1 MLQRV
6 AVGPK
11 SLALYSEVAGPRC
24 VEELEELA
32 RPLRGKRVLHL
43 SSTAYGGGVSELLRS
58 LVPLYKAL
66 GIDAEWLVITGRQRF
81 FETTKT
87 IHNGLQGASVH
98 LADEDREVYLVHN
111 HRVAEALEG
120 GYDYIVVHDPQP
132 LAVRHLRG
140 QSAARWVWRC
150 HIDTS
155 APNPKVLEFIRP
167 FVLDYDA
174 VVFTMREFVP
184 DALAGVR
191 LFVIPPGIDPL
202 SPKNMTAPPELCR
215 RIVEWGGADLG
226 RPLLTQVSRFDP
238 WKDPLGVIEV
248 YRKARRAVP
257 GLQLALLGQMALDDP
272 EGWRMYRDIL
282 REAGGDPDIHVL
294 TNFTGI
300 GNMEVNAFQRCSH
313 VVLQKSLR
321 EGFGLV
327 VSETLWKGTPVVAG
341 KTGGIPMQMPEGVGG
356 YLIES
361 TEECVERVVE
371 LLRDRRTARRL
382 GARGREHVRQ
392 HFLITRLLADELR
405 LLLAIA

>member
-6 AVGPK
+6 DVGPK
-11 SLALYSEVAGPRC
+11 ALALYREIAGPGC
-24 VEELEELA
+24 VDELLGLA
-32 RPLRGKRVLHL
+32 GPLQGRKLLHL
-43 SSTAYGGGVSELLRS
+43 NATAYGGGVSELLRS

-66 GIDAEWLVITGRQRF
+66 GIEAEWQVITGRQRF
-81 FETTKT
+81 FETTKA
-87 IHNGLQGASVH
+87 IHNGLQGANVH
-98 LADEDREVYLVHN
+98 LADEDREIYLVQN
-111 HRVAEALEG
+111 HRIAQALEAR
-120 GYDYIVVHDPQP
+120 YDYIVVHDPQP
-132 LAVRHLRG
+132 LAVRHARG
-140 QSAARWVWRC
+140 QSGARWIWRC

-155 APNPKVLEFIRP
+155 APNPEVLEFIRP

-174 VVFTMREFVP
+174 LVFTMREFLP
-184 DALAGVR
+184 AGLDDPP

-202 SPKNMTAPPELCR
+202 SPKNMTAPGELCR
-215 RIVEWGGADLG
+215 RIVEWAGIDLG

-248 YRKARRAVP
+248 YRMARKEVP

-282 REAGGDPDIHVL
+282 GEAGADPDIHVL

-356 YLIES
+356 YLVQS
-361 TEECVERVVE
+361 TEECAERVVE

-405 LLLAIA
+405 LLLALS